1 MPEDNKLVPG
11 QNGTNG
17 AVELIPA
24 SSRLPAWDLSPRE
37 PHLYDYLLILRKH
50 QWLILSFLLAVVTI
64 VTITTFRMQS
74 VYVATARIEIDRENG
89 SILPFQGMESYDYMM
104 DTENYIETQS
114 KILTSET
121 LALKTI
127 RSSGLGARPEY
138 ASPNGPSEAV
148 AVGSLENQKRPPEL
162 GAFLGSLGVKRVPN
176 SRLMDVS
183 FESTDPQFAA
193 RIVNEHI
200 KNFEQQ
206 NIQARYDETNQA
218 TSWLQGELDELK
230 IKVQDSEDRRIA
242 YERKNQI
249 WTLDDKQSITTQ
261 RLADVN
267 RAYTDA
273 QQERMKKEAF
283 YQFAKAGDINEV
295 PQLRDNPVLQGLINK
310 RETLAE
316 DYTEAVNQYGP
327 NFPRVQRLQAQLK
340 DLDQLIQ
347 KENQNTLSRIENEYR
362 EAKQREIM
370 MLQALDDQKVEANQ
384 MAERLVEYNI
394 LKREAEANKALYD
407 GLMTKLKEVSISS
420 ALQSSNIRVVDP
432 AMIPAYPSRPAKAR
446 NIALAFIVGLVGGIG
461 LALLREYLDNT
472 VKTPDDIE
480 TLARLPSLAV
490 VPQFGASNGNGSRK
504 RLLQGIST
512 NGHDKRIELV
522 AQHLPKSQMSE
533 AFRALRTSLL
543 LSQPGR
549 PPQVILVTSALP
561 REGKTTAAAN
571 LAVTLAQLGD
581 KTVLVDADLRKP
593 GVGRLLNLGGGK
605 YAGFSSYLAGVSSL
619 DLVTIQHPSVP
630 NLSAIPTGPLPPNPA
645 DLLSS
650 SKLAEAIAELRSKFK
665 FIVIDSPPIMAATDA
680 VILSVKTDG
689 VLLVVRSGE
698 TPKEAFTRTRDL
710 LISVKCHILGV
721 VLNAVDSSAP
731 DYYYSYRYY
740 PYSYGYGPQEAGEFP
755 HAHDH
760 AHHDHAHDANLAHEA
775 EEESSVS
782 ERSTR
787 DRDDDQVL

>member
-1 MPEDNKLVPG
+1 MAEDNKLISRE
-11 QNGTNG
+11 NG
-17 AVELIPA
+17 ANGSVELIHPGV
-24 SSRLPAWDLSPRE
+24 RLPAWDLSPRE

-64 VTITTFRMQS
+64 VTIATFRMQA

-104 DTENYIETQS
+104 DLENYIETQS

-121 LALKTI
+121 LALQTI

-138 ASPNGPSEAV
+138 ASPNGPSEAL
-148 AVGSLENQKRPPEL
+148 AIGSLENQKRPPEL
-162 GAFLGSLGVKRVPN
+162 GAFLGSLGVKRVAN
-176 SRLMDVS
+176 SRLMDVT

-200 KNFEQQ
+200 KNFQDQ
-206 NIQARYDETNQA
+206 NIRSRYDETTRA
-218 TSWLQGELDELK
+218 TTWLHDELDDLK
-230 IKVQDSEDRRIA
+230 IKVQESEDKRIA

-249 WTLDDKQSITTQ
+249 WTLDDKQNITTQ
-261 RLADVN
+261 RLSDIN
-267 RAYTDA
+267 KSLTDA
-273 QQERMKKEAF
+273 QEERMKKEAL
-283 YQFAKAGDINEV
+283 YQFAKAGDVADV
-295 PQLRDNPVLQGLINK
+295 PQLRENLIFQGLMQK
-310 RETLAE
+310 RQAASG
-316 DYTEAVNQYGP
+316 DYLDAVNQYGP
-327 NFPRVQRLQAQLK
+327 NFPKVQRLQAQLK
-340 DLDQLIQ
+340 DLDELIQ
-347 KENQNTLSRIENEYR
+347 KEQVNTLNRIEIDYR
-362 EAKQREIM
+362 EAKQRET
-370 MLQALDDQKVEANQ
+370 LLTQALDQQKVEANE
-384 MAERLVEYNI
+384 MAERMVEYNI

-407 GLMTKLKEVSISS
+407 GLMTKLKEVGISA

-446 NIALAFIVGLVGGIG
+446 NIALAFLVGLVGGIG
-461 LALLREYLDNT
+461 LALMREYLDNT

-490 VPQFGASNGNGSRK
+490 VPQFGGSSTNGSRK
-504 RLLQGIST
+504 RLLQGIAS
-512 NGHDKRIELV
+512 NGHEKRIELV

-581 KTVLVDADLRKP
+581 STVLVDADLRKP
-593 GVGRLLNLGGGK
+593 GVGRLLNMGNGK

-619 DLVTIQHPSVP
+619 DLVTVPHPDIP
-630 NLSAIPTGPLPPNPA
+630 NLAAIPTGPLPPNPA

-650 SKLAEAIAELRSKFK
+650 HKLADAIAELRTKFK
-665 FIVIDSPPIMAATDA
+665 FVVIDSPPIMAATDA
-680 VILSVKTDG
+680 VILSVQTDG

-740 PYSYGYGPQEAGEFP
+740 PYSEGYGPQEASDV
-755 HAHDH
+755 AHDQDEH
-760 AHHDHAHDANLAHEA
+760 PEIVSK
-775 EEESSVS
+775 SSP
-782 ERSTR
+782 RH
-787 DRDDDQVL
+787 RDDDQVL

>member
-1 MPEDNKLVPG
+1 MAEDNKLISRE
-11 QNGTNG
+11 NG
-17 AVELIPA
+17 ANGSVELIHPGI
-24 SSRLPAWDLSPRE
+24 RLPAWDLSPRE

-64 VTITTFRMQS
+64 VTIATFRMQA

-104 DTENYIETQS
+104 DLENYIETQS

-121 LALKTI
+121 LALQTI

-138 ASPNGPSEAV
+138 ASPNGPSEAL
-148 AVGSLENQKRPPEL
+148 AIGSLENQKRPPEL
-162 GAFLGSLGVKRVPN
+162 GAFLGSLGVKRVAN
-176 SRLMDVS
+176 SRLMDVT

-200 KNFEQQ
+200 KNFQDQ
-206 NIQARYDETNQA
+206 NIRSRYDETTRA
-218 TSWLQGELDELK
+218 TTWLHDELDDLK
-230 IKVQDSEDRRIA
+230 IKVQESEDKRIA

-249 WTLDDKQSITTQ
+249 WTLDDKQNITTQ
-261 RLADVN
+261 RLSDIN
-267 RAYTDA
+267 KSLTDA
-273 QQERMKKEAF
+273 QEERMKKEAL
-283 YQFAKAGDINEV
+283 YQFAKAGDVADV
-295 PQLRDNPVLQGLINK
+295 PQLRENLIFQGLMQK
-310 RETLAE
+310 RQAASG
-316 DYTEAVNQYGP
+316 DYLDAVNQYGP
-327 NFPRVQRLQAQLK
+327 NFPKVQRLQAQLK
-340 DLDQLIQ
+340 DLDELIQ
-347 KENQNTLSRIENEYR
+347 KEQVNTLNRIEIDYR
-362 EAKQREIM
+362 EAKQRET
-370 MLQALDDQKVEANQ
+370 LLTQALDQQKVEANE
-384 MAERLVEYNI
+384 MAERMVEYNI

-407 GLMTKLKEVSISS
+407 GLMTKLKEVGISA

-446 NIALAFIVGLVGGIG
+446 NIALAFLVGLVGGIG
-461 LALLREYLDNT
+461 LALMREYLDNT

-490 VPQFGASNGNGSRK
+490 VPQFGGSSTNGSRK
-504 RLLQGIST
+504 RLLQGIAS
-512 NGHDKRIELV
+512 NGHEKRIELV

-581 KTVLVDADLRKP
+581 STVLVDADLRKP
-593 GVGRLLNLGGGK
+593 GVGRLLNMGNGK

-619 DLVTIQHPSVP
+619 DLVTVPHPDIP
-630 NLSAIPTGPLPPNPA
+630 NLAAIPTGPLPPNPA

-650 SKLAEAIAELRSKFK
+650 HKLADAIAELRTKFK
-665 FIVIDSPPIMAATDA
+665 FVVIDSPPIMAATDA
-680 VILSVKTDG
+680 VILSVQTDG

-740 PYSYGYGPQEAGEFP
+740 PYSEGYGPQEASDV
-755 HAHDH
+755 AHDQDEH
-760 AHHDHAHDANLAHEA
+760 PEIVSK
-775 EEESSVS
+775 SSP
-782 ERSTR
+782 RH
-787 DRDDDQVL
+787 RDDDQVL

>member
-1 MPEDNKLVPG
+1 MAEDNKLVPRE
-11 QNGTNG
+11 NGTNG
-17 AVELIPA
+17 AVELIPP

-64 VTITTFRMQS
+64 VTIATFRMQA
-74 VYVATARIEIDRENG
+74 VYVATARIEIDPGN
-89 SILPFQGMESYDYMM
+89 SNILPFQGMDPYDYMM
-104 DTENYIETQS
+104 DVENYIETQS

-121 LALKTI
+121 LALQTI
-127 RSSGLGARPEY
+127 RSSGLGTRPEF

-148 AVGSLENQKRPPEL
+148 TIGSLENLKRPPEL
-162 GAFLGSLGVKRVPN
+162 GAFLGSLGVKRVSN
-176 SRLMDVS
+176 SRLLDVS

-200 KNFEQQ
+200 KNFKDL
-206 NIQARYDETNQA
+206 NISSRYDETTHA
-218 TSWLQGELDELK
+218 TAWLNGELDELK
-230 IKVQDSEDRRIA
+230 IKVQESEDKRIA

-249 WTLDDKQSITTQ
+249 WTLDDKSNITTQ
-261 RLADVN
+261 RLADIN
-267 RAYTDA
+267 RALTDA
-273 QQERMKKEAF
+273 QEERMKKEALF
-283 YQFAKAGDINEV
+283 QFAKAGDIADV
-295 PQLRDNPVLQGLINK
+295 PQLRDNAVFQGLMQK
-310 RETLAE
+310 RQAAIVEYNDALA
-316 DYTEAVNQYGP
+316 QYGP
-327 NFPRVQRLQAQLK
+327 NFPKVQRLQAQLK

-347 KENQNTLSRIENEYR
+347 KENVTTLNHIEIDYR
-362 EAKQREIM
+362 EARERET
-370 MLQALDDQKVEANQ
+370 MLMQALDQQKVEANE
-384 MAERLVEYNI
+384 MAERMVEYNI

-407 GLMTKLKEVSISS
+407 GLMTKLKEVGISA

-446 NIALAFIVGLVGGIG
+446 NIALAFLVGLVGGIG
-461 LALLREYLDNT
+461 LALMREYLDNT

-490 VPQFGASNGNGSRK
+490 VPQFGGSNGNGTRK
-504 RLLQGIST
+504 RLLQGIAG
-512 NGHDKRIELV
+512 NGHEKRIELV

-581 KTVLVDADLRKP
+581 RTVLVDADLRKP

-619 DLVTIQHPSVP
+619 DFVTVPHPAIP
-630 NLSAIPTGPLPPNPA
+630 NLAAIPTGPLPPNPA

-650 SKLAEAIAELRSKFK
+650 NKLTEAIAELRTKFK
-665 FIVIDSPPIMAATDA
+665 FVVIDSPPVMAATDA
-680 VILSVKTDG
+680 VIVSVQADG
-689 VLLVVRSGE
+689 VLLVVRSGD

-710 LISVKCHILGV
+710 LLSVKCHILGV
-721 VLNAVDSSAP
+721 VLNAVDSGAP

-740 PYSYGYGPQEAGEFP
+740 PYSYGYGPQEAAETP
-755 HAHDH
+755 HE
-760 AHHDHAHDANLAHEA
+760 HEQQA
-775 EEESSVS
+775 ESVS
-782 ERSTR
+782 EGSPRN
-787 DRDDDQVL
+787 RDDDQVL